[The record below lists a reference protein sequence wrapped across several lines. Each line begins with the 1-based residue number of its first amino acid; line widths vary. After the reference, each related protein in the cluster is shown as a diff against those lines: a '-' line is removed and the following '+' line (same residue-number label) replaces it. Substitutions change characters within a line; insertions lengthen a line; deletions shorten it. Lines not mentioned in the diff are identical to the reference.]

1 MILTMLKLQR
11 VRSELRKGKKTEEMW
26 QKKIKFKKTP
36 KNLRKQNYIKRDVG
50 TSIRAQQRI

>member
-11 VRSELRKGKKTEEMW
+11 VRSELRKGKKNEEMW
-26 QKKIKFKKTP
+26 QKKIKFKKNP

>member
-11 VRSELRKGKKTEEMW
+11 VRSELRKGKKNEEMW

-50 TSIRAQQRI
+50 TSIRAQRRI

>member
-1 MILTMLKLQR
+1 MLKLQR
-11 VRSELRKGKKTEEMW
+11 VRSELRKGKKSEEMW